1 MTSRTE
7 FYRLTDVAGVRTSS
21 CAAAPSDGVSLR
33 IGCDSAG
40 VRFVN
45 LPGIV
50 RLLWVLLVYLY
61 RYLILM

>member
-1 MTSRTE
+1 MTSRTG

-21 CAAAPSDGVSLR
+21 CAAAPSDGVFLR
-33 IGCDSAG
+33 NGSEPAG

-50 RLLWVLLVYLY
+50 RLLWSLLVYLY